1 MLVRWLIKAIDAR
14 NRAVSATLQRVAR
27 RAMLTALSIV
37 VWLTVVG
44 FALAAFTVWLSSIL
58 GVTAACG
65 VVASVLAALGL
76 CLRLALARSRGITR
90 P

>member
-1 MLVRWLIKAIDAR
+1 MLVRWLIKANDAR
-14 NRAVSATLQRVAR
+14 KRAVSTILQRVAR

-76 CLRLALARSRGITR
+76 CLRRALALSRGITR